1 MIEKK
6 WLNDPRECCR
16 ELLME
21 WKKHK
26 NPTWRQ
32 VVECLCE
39 ANASCGQLAKDI
51 EAEITSE
58 SDEKKGNVKS

>member
-1 MIEKK
+1 
-6 WLNDPRECCR
+6 
-16 ELLME
+16 ME

-32 VVECLCE
+32 VVECLRE
-39 ANASCGQLAKDI
+39 ARCGQLAEDI

-58 SDEKKGNVKS
+58 SGEKKGQY